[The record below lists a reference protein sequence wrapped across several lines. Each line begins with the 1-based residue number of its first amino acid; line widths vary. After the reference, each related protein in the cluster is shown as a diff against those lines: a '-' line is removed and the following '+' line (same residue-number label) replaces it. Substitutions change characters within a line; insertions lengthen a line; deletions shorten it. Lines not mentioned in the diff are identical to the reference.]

1 VIFIAVQLTS
11 LIFADLRNE
20 QMWEYGFYIACEA
33 DEDIPYIAQHTGEEH
48 ILIGSDYGHNDPS
61 KEPQLVATMRAR
73 KDTPCDLIEKILS
86 DNPRKFY
93 SL

>member
-1 VIFIAVQLTS
+1 
-11 LIFADLRNE
+11 
-20 QMWEYGFYIACEA
+20 MACEA
-33 DEDIPYIAQHTGEEH
+33 DEDIPYIAQHTGEDH

-73 KDTPCDLIEKILS
+73 EDVPGNLVENILCE
-86 DNPRKFY
+86 NARKFY